1 MKKILIIKLRAI
13 GDVVLSTIVLRNLRA
28 AYPDATIDFLTEKF
42 CAGIVKN
49 HPLLNNVIAFD
60 KKYAFLD
67 DDVNCFKSLTFLNNM
82 RKQNYDLVFDFFGN
96 PRSALITFFSNARH
110 RVGYDFRMR
119 KWTYNHTI
127 VSRADQIHEAEW
139 HLDALKEMNIPIVSK
154 NLSVA
159 VTERD
164 HRFADDFWQRYQA
177 GQKKVIALNF
187 SGGWPSKRWPL
198 NRFMVLARRLV
209 EKHACEILIV
219 WGPGEKKEAQLLQDQ
234 ISVGTTILPETNLKE
249 LAAILSRADLMIT
262 TDSGPMHIAAA
273 MQTPCVALFG
283 PTNPH
288 LQGPYGKNHKII
300 VARGLPCLRCNR
312 LTCDHNSCMKLI
324 SVDDVLNA
332 ATSVLMSDKRE
343 QDTE

>member
-1 MKKILIIKLRAI
+1 MIKKILIIKLRAI
-13 GDVVLSTIVLRNLRA
+13 GDVVLSTIVLKNLRS

-42 CAGIVKN
+42 CTGVVED
-49 HPLLNNVIAFD
+49 HSLLNKVIAFD
-60 KKYAFLD
+60 KKYSFLD
-67 DDVNCFKSLTFLNNM
+67 NDIKCFKSLTFLNNM
-82 RKQNYDLVFDFFGN
+82 RKKNYDLVFDFFGN

-110 RVGYDFRMR
+110 RVGYDFRIR
-119 KWTYNHTI
+119 KWMYNHI
-127 VSRADQIHEAEW
+127 IISRANQIHEAEW

-164 HRFADDFWQRYQA
+164 HRVADNFWQQYQP
-177 GQKKVIALNF
+177 GQNKVVALNF

-198 NRFMVLARRLV
+198 NRFKILARKLV
-209 EKHACEILIV
+209 ERHACEILIV

-234 ISVGTTILPETNLKE
+234 ISRRTTIIPETNLKE
-249 LAAILSRADLMIT
+249 LAAILSRVDLMIT

-273 MQTPCVALFG
+273 MHTPCVALFG
-283 PTNPH
+283 PTNPD
-288 LQGPYGKNHKII
+288 LQGPYGKNHKIV
-300 VARGLPCLRCNR
+300 VARGLSCLRCNR

-332 ATSVLMSDKRE
+332 ATSVLLND
-343 QDTE
+343 